1 MNARHRLETKR
12 ANKTLDRLYKAENN
26 KIVQRILK
34 TINNKTI
41 NKDKKRGATNTHTHT
56 HKKENN
62 TAQQQLK
69 SNQQSC

>member
-1 MNARHRLETKR
+1 MNARHRLETER

-26 KIVQRILK
+26 KMVQRILK
-34 TINNKTI
+34 TIKTI

-62 TAQQQLK
+62 TAQQ
-69 SNQQSC
+69 